1 MSNNQRFG
9 YLFGAVYI
17 LVGLVGF
24 LVTPHVSFAAT
35 EGMNLLFFGI
45 NPLHNLIHLAVGGL
59 FIAGA
64 AAGAVWSWKVNM
76 LIGGVYL
83 AVGAIGL
90 FAVGSSF
97 NILALNHP
105 DNALHIATA
114 VLGLA
119 IGSSGRKEMVMTG
132 RPTTSAAQAR

>member
-35 EGMNLLFFGI
+35 EGKNLLLFGV
-45 NPLHNLIHLAVGGL
+45 NPLHNLIHIAVGGL
-59 FIAGA
+59 FVAGA
-64 AAGAVWSWKVNM
+64 AAGAAWSWKVNT

-90 FAVGSSF
+90 FAIGSSL
-97 NILALNHP
+97 NILALNQP

-114 VLGLA
+114 ILGLA
-119 IGSSGRKEMVMTG
+119 IGASGRKEMVMSG
-132 RPTTSAAQAR
+132 RPTPSAA